1 MKQYYEDFRRKNKL
15 RRLNGSIMTKEFS
28 ASLNDDIDDI
38 FNLSD
43 EEKQK
48 NKGLLVASL
57 AASRNFTKEQKLN
70 N

>member
-1 MKQYYEDFRRKNKL
+1 
-15 RRLNGSIMTKEFS
+15 MTKEFS